1 MNVTAFAASMQSVW
15 ISYDLGETWNRA
27 NTNTGGLYNEARCWC
42 VCIHP
47 ERPGEVLAGMDCG
60 LYRWDPDALHWDY
73 IRSPMEALQI
83 HQIQQAPYDPNVIF
97 AGTRPA
103 QVWKSEDAGV
113 TWRRLDMNIPTEVA
127 FINTPRVTAIEF
139 DPRDTDAMWVTIE
152 IAGVYY
158 SPDRGETWVRQ
169 NEGLVSA
176 DSHGVV
182 FFDDNG
188 SRTML
193 CPTNEGMHRSLDN
206 GRSWQHFSIP
216 GVPWNY
222 YHRITRR
229 ADDSG
234 VVFVS
239 HSDWASGV
247 SGILYR
253 SRDNGATWEDVALP
267 GHVNSTIWSIATNPA
282 DPNLI
287 FLCTI
292 FGQIFRSTDGGEN
305 WHKMEREL
313 GELREI
319 VWQPTPGA

>member
-15 ISYDLGETWNRA
+15 ISHDLGETWNRA

-42 VCIHP
+42 ICAHP
-47 ERPGEVLAGMDCG
+47 DRPGEVLAGMDCG
-60 LYRWDPDALHWDY
+60 LYRWDAKAGRWNY
-73 IRSPMEALQI
+73 MRSPMEGLQV
-83 HQIQQAPYDPNVIF
+83 HQIQQAPDDPNVIF

-103 QVWKSEDAGV
+103 QMWRSKDAGL
-113 TWRRLDMNIPTEVA
+113 TWQRLNLDIPTEVA

-139 DPRDTDAMWVTIE
+139 DPRDEDVIWVTIE
-152 IAGVYY
+152 IAGVYR
-158 SPDRGETWVRQ
+158 SPDRGETWERL
-169 NEGLVSA
+169 NDGLVSA
-176 DSHGVV
+176 DAHGVV

-206 GRSWQHFSIP
+206 ARTWQHFEIP

-222 YHRITRR
+222 YHRIARR

-253 SRDNGATWEDVALP
+253 SRDDGETWEDAALP
-267 GHVNSTIWSIATNPA
+267 GHVNSTIWSIATNPV

-292 FGQIFRSTDGGEN
+292 FGQIFRSTDGGDS
-305 WHKMEREL
+305 WLKMEREL

-319 VWQPTPGA
+319 IWQPMPDA